1 MDSRQI
7 IALLMP
13 PLLLAV
19 MLPTFRLLA
28 RKFGKSPA
36 WYAGLVVYW
45 ILWGAAFT
53 LLLLGPD
60 TLLRLLHP
68 PRIQLTAILLSAI
81 PVAFAAVGRF
91 FLGMRYEKPAPWVL
105 FALLATAI
113 GNGLFEELLWRGAYL
128 VLFPNSIPFQMLW
141 PSVWFGLWHYAPGSV
156 SPGAR
161 PLGLMVSALFLGLFL
176 SFLAR
181 QTGTLWWPILAHT
194 LAGIVMVI

>member
-1 MDSRQI
+1 MDSKQI
-7 IALLMP
+7 IALFMP

-19 MLPTFRLLA
+19 MVPTFRLLA
-28 RKFGKSPA
+28 RRLGKSTA

-60 TLLRLLHP
+60 TVLRLVCP
-68 PRIQLTAILLSAI
+68 KRIEPGAILFTAV
-81 PVAFAAVGRF
+81 PVIFAAGGRI
-91 FLGMRYEKPAPWVL
+91 LMGIKYAKPEPWAL

-113 GNGLFEELLWRGAYL
+113 GNGLFEELLWRGTYL
-128 VLFPNSIPFQMLW
+128 ALFPNSILFQMLW

-194 LAGIVMVI
+194 LAGIIMVI